1 MKSISLSLKDLSRNF
16 LIFLGELE
24 EIEAIINDERIDM
37 ILSKRENKKQ
47 KIDKL

>member
-1 MKSISLSLKDLSRNF
+1 MIADAVEAAVRAMKASTT
-16 LIFLGELE
+16 E
-24 EIEAIINDERIDM
+24 EIEAIITDERIDM